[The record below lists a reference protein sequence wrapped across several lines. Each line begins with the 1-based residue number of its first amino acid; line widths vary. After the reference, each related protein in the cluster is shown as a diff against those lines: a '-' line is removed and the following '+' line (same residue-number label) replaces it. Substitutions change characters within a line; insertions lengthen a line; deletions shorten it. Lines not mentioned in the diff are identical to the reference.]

1 MSTSTVVESTNLYF
15 TDDRSDKVYNAT
27 IESCDGG
34 YTVNCSWGRR
44 GSALQSAT
52 QTQEPVSLAKA
63 TLIYDKKVREK
74 IAKGYQLST
83 QTMSTIPVVTTASP
97 LNPQCNL
104 LNPIDKD
111 RLKYLMLDNDW
122 VMQEKMDGVRL
133 LIQRKGEDFIGY
145 SRTGRE
151 VAVPQNLV
159 EALIFTPMHDTF
171 LIDGELV
178 GDVYYAFDLLETS
191 VSWRDNYYTSRRA
204 QLINV
209 VGSLANPFVVCVK
222 YFIGN
227 AEKLKEFHEI
237 KERGGEGV
245 VFKKTS
251 GVYTVG
257 RPASGGDY
265 VKYKFYKTCSAIV
278 TTINDK
284 RSVGLSC
291 YECPSSLVSVGN
303 CTIPPNYCVPE
314 LGSVVEVRYLYARL
328 PSHALFQPTYLGVR
342 LDIGSWEC
350 GLSQLGY
357 KVGEGDQE
365 DDG

>member
-1 MSTSTVVESTNLYF
+1 MSTSTIVESTSLYF
-15 TDDRSDKVYNAT
+15 RDDRSDKVYNAT
-27 IESCDGG
+27 IESCDEG

-52 QTQEPVSLAKA
+52 QTQEPVSLTKA
-63 TLIYDKKVREK
+63 TAIYDKKLKEK
-74 IAKGYQLST
+74 RAKGYQLST
-83 QTMSTIPVVTTASP
+83 RTMSTIPVVTTANP

-104 LNPIDKD
+104 LNPVDKD
-111 RLKYLMLDNDW
+111 TLETLMEDDQW

-133 LIQRKGEDFIGY
+133 LIQKKDEKFTGY

-151 VAVPQNLV
+151 VAVPQNIM
-159 EALIFTPMHDTF
+159 EALKLTIINDTF

-191 VSWRDNYYTSRRA
+191 ANWRDNHYTSRRE
-204 QLINV
+204 QLVSI
-209 VGSLANPFVVCVK
+209 LKYDTRPCVVCLK
-222 YFIGN
+222 YYIG
-227 AEKLKEFHEI
+227 EKEKFHEFHSI

-245 VFKKTS
+245 VFKKQW
-251 GVYTVG
+251 GKYTVG

-265 VKYKFYKTCSAIV
+265 LKYKFYKTCSAIV

-291 YECPSSLVSVGN
+291 FESVCKLVSVGN
-303 CTIPPNYCVPE
+303 CTIPPNYSVPE
-314 LGSVVEVRYLYARL
+314 IGSVVEVRYLYARL

-342 LDIGSWEC
+342 LDIGSGEC
-350 GLSQLGY
+350 GLSQLKY

-365 DDG
+365 DE